1 MLMLIVMVTLM
12 VMVMLILTVMLTVM
26 VMLMMML
33 MLIVMV
39 MVIKRA
45 VYIVCIINYDQ
56 IPPMVY
62 GQVLAGHLPAVH
74 LLARRK
80 LATDI

>member
-1 MLMLIVMVTLM
+1 M
-12 VMVMLILTVMLTVM
+12 VMP
-26 VMLMMML
+26 
-33 MLIVMV
+33 IVMV

-56 IPPMVY
+56 IPLMVY
-62 GQVLAGHLPAVH
+62 GQVLAGHLPAGH

-80 LATDI
+80 LATDICLPGTCSQDVSSRRAFACRTLARKT